1 MADYYSKS
9 ELFMEP
15 KTQQYGNHMVMTNV
29 HKSVKTKLISID
41 TKFRD
46 DYDYIQ
52 PANIQIANLQPTNL
66 QIVLP
71 EIVNDV
77 HSIRVTNMEIPMSF
91 YNISATLGN
100 NYFKIINS
108 GTTTIITLDDN
119 NYDAATLQAEIN
131 AKIILA
137 GLSYTVTANGRTS
150 IVSTTTN
157 VTIVFDIDKFGN
169 SDKFNFKHK
178 LGWILGFRKQT
189 YDITAIKTTA
199 ECMLDLSGPRYL
211 YLAIDEFSKGNQ
223 NSFVSP
229 LSSSFINK
237 NIIAR
242 ISLDKS
248 QYGYGSILPANTYNG
263 LLATDKRCYTGKIDL
278 QKMQIQLL
286 NETGIPMNLNGYD
299 FSFCLEAV
307 CE

>member
-1 MADYYSKS
+1 MTDYYNKN

-29 HKSVKTKLISID
+29 HKSTKIKHISID

-46 DYDYIQ
+46 DYDYTL
-52 PANIQIANLQPTNL
+52 PANF

-71 EIVNDV
+71 ERVNDV
-77 HSIRVTNMEIPMSF
+77 HSMRVTNMEIPMSF
-91 YNISATLGN
+91 YNISANLGN
-100 NYFKIINS
+100 NYFN
-108 GTTTIITLDDN
+108 IITLADN
-119 NYDAATLQAEIN
+119 NYDAASLHTAINQKITLS
-131 AKIILA
+131 
-137 GLSYTVTANGRTS
+137 GLSCTVTANGRTS
-150 IVSTTTN
+150 IVSNTTN
-157 VTIVFDIDKFGN
+157 VTIVFDIDKSGN
-169 SDKFNFKHK
+169 SDKFNFKQK
-178 LGWILGFRKQT
+178 LGWLLGFRKQS
-189 YDITAIKTTA
+189 YDITATATTA
-199 ECMLDLSGPRYL
+199 ECTLDISGPRYL
-211 YLAIDEFSKGNQ
+211 YLAIDEFNKGNQ

-229 LSSSFINK
+229 LSSSLINK

-248 QYGYGSILPANTYNG
+248 QYGYGTILPVNTYNG
-263 LLATDKRCYTGKIDL
+263 LLATDKRCYTGKVDL

-299 FSFCLEAV
+299 FSFCLEAS

>member
-1 MADYYSKS
+1 MHKHAHTCTQRHQHIPIPPVPDEPPSLHSSKDKAKHTNTHMPFKHAD
-9 ELFMEP
+9 
-15 KTQQYGNHMVMTNV
+15 
-29 HKSVKTKLISID
+29 
-41 TKFRD
+41 
-46 DYDYIQ
+46 
-52 PANIQIANLQPTNL
+52 
-66 QIVLP
+66 
-71 EIVNDV
+71 
-77 HSIRVTNMEIPMSF
+77 
-91 YNISATLGN
+91 TLHT
-100 NYFKIINS
+100 Y
-108 GTTTIITLDDN
+108 TLN
-119 NYDAATLQAEIN
+119 T
-131 AKIILA
+131 KIILA

-150 IVSTTTN
+150 IVSTTN

-189 YDITAIKTTA
+189 YDITAITTTA
-199 ECMLDLSGPRYL
+199 ECTLDLSGPRYL

-229 LSSSFINK
+229 LSSSLINK

>member
-1 MADYYSKS
+1 MTDYYSNGD
-9 ELFMEP
+9 LFMEP
-15 KTQQYGNHMVMTNV
+15 KIQQYGNHMVMTNV
-29 HKSVKTKLISID
+29 HKSTKTKHISID

-46 DYDYIQ
+46 DYDYTQ
-52 PANIQIANLQPTNL
+52 PANL

-77 HSIRVTNMEIPMSF
+77 HSMRVTNMEIPMSF
-91 YNISATLGN
+91 FNISANLGN
-100 NYFKIINS
+100 TYFKITNVAN
-108 GTTTIITLDDN
+108 TEIIKIDDN
-119 NYDAATLQAEIN
+119 NYDAASLQTEIT
-131 AKIILA
+131 AKLA
-137 GLSYTVTANGRTS
+137 ASTHGKQLVFTINNMGKTN
-150 IVSTTTN
+150 ISTTPDI
-157 VTIVFDIDKFGN
+157 TIDFDVDKSGN

-178 LGWILGFRKQT
+178 LGWLLGFRKT
-189 YDITAIKTTA
+189 SYDIVNGTNTVS
-199 ECMLDLSGPRYL
+199 ECILDLSGPRYL

-229 LSSSFINK
+229 LSSSLINK

-263 LLATDKRCYTGKIDL
+263 LLATDKRCYTGKVNL
-278 QKMQIQLL
+278 QKLQIQLL

>member
-1 MADYYSKS
+1 MTDYYNKN

-29 HKSVKTKLISID
+29 HKSTKIKHISID

-46 DYDYIQ
+46 DYDYTQ
-52 PANIQIANLQPTNL
+52 PANLQV
-66 QIVLP
+66 VLP
-71 EIVNDV
+71 ERVSDV
-77 HSIRVTNMEIPMSF
+77 HSISVTNMEIPMSF
-91 YNISATLGN
+91 YNISANLGN
-100 NYFKIINS
+100 NYFKIING

-119 NYDAATLQAEIN
+119 NYDAASLHTAINQKITLS
-131 AKIILA
+131 
-137 GLSYTVTANGRTS
+137 GLSCTVTANGRTS
-150 IVSTTTN
+150 IVSNTTN
-157 VTIVFDIDKFGN
+157 VTIVFDIDKSGN
-169 SDKFNFKHK
+169 SDKFNFKQK
-178 LGWILGFRKQT
+178 LGWLLGFRKQS
-189 YDITAIKTTA
+189 YDITATATTA
-199 ECMLDLSGPRYL
+199 ECTLDISGPRYL
-211 YLAIDEFSKGNQ
+211 YLAIDEFNKGNQ

-229 LSSSFINK
+229 LSSSLINK

-248 QYGYGSILPANTYNG
+248 QYGYGTILPVNTYNG
-263 LLATDKRCYTGKIDL
+263 LLATDKRCYTGKVDL

-299 FSFCLEAV
+299 FSFCLEAS

>member
-1 MADYYSKS
+1 
-9 ELFMEP
+9 MEP

-29 HKSVKTKLISID
+29 HKSTKIKHISID

-46 DYDYIQ
+46 DYDYTL
-52 PANIQIANLQPTNL
+52 PANF

-71 EIVNDV
+71 ERVNDV
-77 HSIRVTNMEIPMSF
+77 HSMRVTNMEIPMSF
-91 YNISATLGN
+91 YNISANLGN
-100 NYFKIINS
+100 NYFKIING

-119 NYDAATLQAEIN
+119 NYDAASLHTAINQKITLS
-131 AKIILA
+131 
-137 GLSYTVTANGRTS
+137 GLSCTVTANGRTS
-150 IVSTTTN
+150 IVSNTTN
-157 VTIVFDIDKFGN
+157 VTIVFDIDKSGN
-169 SDKFNFKHK
+169 SDKFNFKQK
-178 LGWILGFRKQT
+178 LGWLLGFRKQS
-189 YDITAIKTTA
+189 YDITATATTA
-199 ECMLDLSGPRYL
+199 ECTLDISGPRYL
-211 YLAIDEFSKGNQ
+211 YLAIDEFNKGNQ

-229 LSSSFINK
+229 LSSSLINK

-248 QYGYGSILPANTYNG
+248 QYGYGTILPVNTYNG
-263 LLATDKRCYTGKIDL
+263 LLATDKRCYTGKVDL

-299 FSFCLEAV
+299 FSFCLEAS

>member
-1 MADYYSKS
+1 
-9 ELFMEP
+9 
-15 KTQQYGNHMVMTNV
+15 MVMTNV
-29 HKSVKTKLISID
+29 HKSTKIKHISID

-46 DYDYIQ
+46 DYDYTQ
-52 PANIQIANLQPTNL
+52 PANL

-91 YNISATLGN
+91 YNISANLGN
-100 NYFKIINS
+100 TYFKITNGANS
-108 GTTTIITLDDN
+108 EIIKIDDN
-119 NYDAATLQAEIN
+119 NYDAASLQTEIT
-131 AKIILA
+131 AKLA
-137 GLSYTVTANGRTS
+137 ASTHGKLLVFTINNMGKTN
-150 IVSTTTN
+150 ISTTPAI
-157 VTIVFDIDKFGN
+157 TIDFDVDKSGN

-178 LGWILGFRKQT
+178 LGWLLGFRKT
-189 YDITAIKTTA
+189 SYDIVNGTNTVS
-199 ECMLDLSGPRYL
+199 ECILDLSGPRYL

-229 LSSSFINK
+229 LSSSLINK

-263 LLATDKRCYTGKIDL
+263 LLATDKRCYTGKVNL
-278 QKMQIQLL
+278 QKLQIQLL

>member
-1 MADYYSKS
+1 MTDYYNKND
-9 ELFMEP
+9 LFMEP

-29 HKSVKTKLISID
+29 HKSTKIKHISID

-46 DYDYIQ
+46 DYDYTL
-52 PANIQIANLQPTNL
+52 PANF

-71 EIVNDV
+71 ERVNDV
-77 HSIRVTNMEIPMSF
+77 HSMRVTNMEIPMSF
-91 YNISATLGN
+91 YNISANLGN
-100 NYFKIINS
+100 NYFKIING

-119 NYDAATLQAEIN
+119 NYDAASLHTAINQKITLS
-131 AKIILA
+131 
-137 GLSYTVTANGRTS
+137 GLSCTVTANGRTS
-150 IVSTTTN
+150 IVSNTTN
-157 VTIVFDIDKFGN
+157 VTIVFDIDKSGN
-169 SDKFNFKHK
+169 SDKFNFKQK
-178 LGWILGFRKQT
+178 LGWLLGFRKQS
-189 YDITAIKTTA
+189 YDITATATTA
-199 ECMLDLSGPRYL
+199 ECTLDISGPRYL
-211 YLAIDEFSKGNQ
+211 YLAIDEFNKGNQ

-229 LSSSFINK
+229 LSSSLINK

-248 QYGYGSILPANTYNG
+248 QYGYGTILPVNTYNG

-299 FSFCLEAV
+299 FSFCLEAS

>member
-1 MADYYSKS
+1 MTEYYNKS
-9 ELFMEP
+9 DLFMEP

-29 HKSVKTKLISID
+29 HKSTKIKHISID

-46 DYDYIQ
+46 DYDYTQ
-52 PANIQIANLQPTNL
+52 PANLQV
-66 QIVLP
+66 VLP
-71 EIVNDV
+71 ERVNDV
-77 HSIRVTNMEIPMSF
+77 YSMRVTNMEIPMSF
-91 YNISATLGN
+91 YNISANLGN
-100 NYFKIINS
+100 NYFKIIN
-108 GTTTIITLDDN
+108 GGNPTIITLDDN
-119 NYDAATLQAEIN
+119 NYDAASLHTAINDKITLS
-131 AKIILA
+131 

-150 IVSTTTN
+150 IVSNTTN
-157 VTIVFDIDKFGN
+157 VTIVFDIDKTGN

-178 LGWILGFRKQT
+178 LGWLLGFRKQS
-189 YDITAIKTTA
+189 YDITTTTTNA
-199 ECMLDLSGPRYL
+199 ECILDLTGPRYL
-211 YLAIDEFSKGNQ
+211 YLAIDEFNKGNQ

-229 LSSSFINK
+229 LASSLINK

-263 LLATDKRCYTGKIDL
+263 LLSTDKRCYTGKVDL

-299 FSFCLEAV
+299 FSFCLEAH

>member
-1 MADYYSKS
+1 MTDYYNNSD
-9 ELFMEP
+9 LYMEP

-29 HKSVKTKLISID
+29 HKSTKIKHISID

-46 DYDYIQ
+46 DYDYTQ
-52 PANIQIANLQPTNL
+52 PANL

-91 YNISATLGN
+91 YNISANLGN
-100 NYFKIINS
+100 TYFKITNVAN
-108 GTTTIITLDDN
+108 TEIIKIDDN
-119 NYDAATLQAEIN
+119 NYDAASLQTEIT
-131 AKIILA
+131 AKLA
-137 GLSYTVTANGRTS
+137 ASTHGKQLVFTINNMGKTN
-150 IVSTTTN
+150 ISTTSDN
-157 VTIVFDIDKFGN
+157 TITIDFDVDKSGN

-178 LGWILGFRKQT
+178 LGWLLGFRKT
-189 YDITAIKTTA
+189 SYDIIKGTNTVS
-199 ECMLDLSGPRYL
+199 ECILDLSGPRYL

-229 LSSSFINK
+229 LSSSLINK

-263 LLATDKRCYTGKIDL
+263 LLATDKRCYTGKVNL
-278 QKMQIQLL
+278 QKLQIQLL

-299 FSFCLEAV
+299 FSFCLEAY